1 MYKAI
6 IVDDEKIIREWLSVK
21 VEWQDLGFEVVGTF
35 KNGKEALSF
44 VDDNKVD
51 LVLSDIKMP
60 VMDGIEFVRALR
72 KQGYDKKIILI
83 SGFDDFSYAKTA
95 IQNGVSDYILKPVEI
110 NEITNSV
117 KAVKTQLDNSQ
128 STEKNLF
135 EQNSYMLTEYIKLAQ
150 DKKLDLDKSYQ
161 ALSSIIGGQNYCFVR
176 ISPDS
181 DDDKVDLAKQNFLQ
195 NAYVYQE
202 CMVKLKSDYTLC
214 EVFTPSNIVFI
225 CMLEKEQKDQMAERL
240 LEILGQSNLQASIGI
255 SATYTD
261 ADNFALALS
270 QADMVKTFKFFNGA
284 KVVFSFDNDNFTAKS
299 ELLSI
304 NELMFFEQEIKNLAL
319 KGEMTEIDAVANEL
333 SRYILRLRY
342 FEVQAVVDY
351 YIKVIDDVT
360 VACVGDE
367 FVEEKYA
374 KKLMQIKEQI
384 QIATYLSQVNDLFI
398 KAVNIIAVVS
408 HDLRNKNRVNIE
420 DILEYIINNISTI
433 NLNAVASYCC
443 LTPKYFSKLF
453 KEKFGVN
460 FVDYLTEQKMKL
472 ACDMLKNTGKSILQ
486 IATNL
491 GYADDKYF
499 SKLFKRQMGITPA
512 KYRDLNSL

>member
-6 IVDDEKIIREWLSVK
+6 IADDEKIIREWLSVK
-21 VEWQDLGFEVVGTF
+21 VEWESLGFEVVGAF

-44 VDDNKVD
+44 VRDNKVD
-51 LVLSDIKMP
+51 LILSDIKMP
-60 VMDGIEFVRALR
+60 VMDGIEFVRTLR
-72 KQGYDKKIILI
+72 NQGYDRKIILI

-150 DKKLDLDKSYQ
+150 DKKLDLDKSHQ
-161 ALSSIIGGQNYCFVR
+161 ALANILGEQSYCFVR

-181 DDDKVDLAKQNFLQ
+181 DDEQLEATKQSFLQ

-214 EVFTPSNIVFI
+214 EVFTPLDIVFI
-225 CMLEKEQKDQMAERL
+225 CMLEKHQKAQMTERL
-240 LEILGQSNLQASIGI
+240 LAILGQSDLQASIGI
-255 SATYTD
+255 SATCEG
-261 ADNFALALS
+261 ADSFAIALS
-270 QADMVKTFKFFNGA
+270 QADMVKAFKFFNGA
-284 KVVFSFDNDNFTAKS
+284 KVVFNFDNDNFTAKP
-299 ELLSI
+299 ELLSV
-304 NELMFFEQEIKNLAL
+304 NELTLFEQEIKNLVL

-351 YIKVIDDVT
+351 YINVIENVSK
-360 VACVGDE
+360 ACIGDE

-384 QIATYLSQVNDLFI
+384 KGSAYLSQVNNLFI

-408 HDLRNKNRVNIE
+408 HDIRNKNRVNIE
-420 DILEYIINNISTI
+420 DILEYIIDNISTI

-472 ACDMLKNTGKSILQ
+472 ACDMLKNTGKSVLQ
-486 IATNL
+486 IATTL

-512 KYRDLNSL
+512 KFRDRNGL